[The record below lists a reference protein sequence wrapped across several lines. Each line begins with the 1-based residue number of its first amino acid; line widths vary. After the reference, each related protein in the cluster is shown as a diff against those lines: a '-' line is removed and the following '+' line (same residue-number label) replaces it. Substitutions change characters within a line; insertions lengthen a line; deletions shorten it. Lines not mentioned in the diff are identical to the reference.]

1 MPARTGKLVS
11 LRTLVRRRPAWHRSG
26 KKVVFTN
33 GVFDLLHRG
42 HVEYLARAKSTGDIL
57 IVGVNSDASA
67 RKLKGRGRPINKL
80 ADRAAVL
87 MALEA
92 VDYIVS
98 FGAPTPID
106 LITAIS
112 PDVLVKGAEYEKHE
126 IVGAKEIESW
136 GGKVIRL
143 RMLGEMSTSMLLRKI
158 ARSSKGR

>member
-11 LRTLVRRRPAWHRSG
+11 LRTLVRRRPAWHRAG

-33 GVFDLLHRG
+33 GVFDILHRG

-92 VDYIVS
+92 VDYVVS

-106 LITAIS
+106 LITAIR
-112 PDVLVKGAEYEKHE
+112 PDVLVKGAEYKKRQ

-136 GGKVIRL
+136 GGKIIRL
-143 RMLGEMSTSMLLRKI
+143 RMRRGMSTTALVKKMVS
-158 ARSSKGR
+158 GR